1 VDDEPNDNQAT
12 IIVTISRIA
21 STPDGGVRYTFD
33 GDGSQGAIVAWLMGI
48 KFANGLLKL
57 TIEREEGQTS
67 E

>member
-1 VDDEPNDNQAT
+1 MENEPNENSAT

-48 KFANGLLKL
+48 KFANGLLKI
-57 TIEREEGQTS
+57 TIEREEGLPS